1 MIVNYFNNDSCNLHI
16 GLSRSC
22 VIQHLTFS
30 ASNEYIHCPPFP
42 AFPTSLMKIWQT
54 QWTSKCPFLSNFA
67 DYNMV
72 DACSKQAP
80 PGWALVKHKY
90 FTINSGMKSW
100 IIHPKLLFWFPHSR
114 RLILD
119 SRFWILCLRLI
130 WQMQWT
136 STTCLKAQCR
146 IIKLSCA
153 RSTFLQ
159 MRPNVVKLCRVCTT
173 LFYTNSSP
181 MRPTIYATLN
191 ESQLLIVDTCLRKT
205 ILFKVMK

>member
-1 MIVNYFNNDSCNLHI
+1 MIVNYFYKDRFTLHI

-30 ASNEYIHCPPFP
+30 AFNEYVNCPPFP

-54 QWTSKCPFLSNFA
+54 QWTSRW
-67 DYNMV
+67 V
-72 DACSKQAP
+72 
-80 PGWALVKHKY
+80 
-90 FTINSGMKSW
+90 
-100 IIHPKLLFWFPHSR
+100 PHSR

-119 SRFWILCLRLI
+119 SSFWILSLSLI

-136 STTCLKAQCR
+136 STTCLKAQCQ

-153 RSTFLQ
+153 RSNFLQ